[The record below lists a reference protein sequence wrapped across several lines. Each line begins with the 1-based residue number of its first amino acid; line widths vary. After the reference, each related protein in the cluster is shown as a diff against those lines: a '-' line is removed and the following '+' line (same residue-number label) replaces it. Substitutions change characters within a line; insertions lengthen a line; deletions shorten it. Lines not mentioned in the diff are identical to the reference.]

1 MPDSVTLLQAEIVN
15 LERELS
21 KRRQALTILSG
32 AATPT
37 QRPIAQSPVAKSP
50 PGTSP
55 ATKSPAVKSPA
66 AKRPALK
73 SPAAKPPAP
82 AANAPVG
89 PSLAERIVTHLT
101 ANTGKLFTSA
111 QITTA
116 LAKTDTSVSRANVQ
130 RRLSDL
136 FSGKRVTRA
145 DGHYGVA

>member
-1 MPDSVTLLQAEIVN
+1 MPDSVTLLQAEIVG
-15 LERELS
+15 LEREIS
-21 KRRQALTILSG
+21 KRRNALTILCG

-37 QRPIAQSPVAKSP
+37 QRPIAQSPATKRP
-50 PGTSP
+50 PIKSP
-55 ATKSPAVKSPA
+55 ATKSPARKN
-66 AKRPALK
+66 
-73 SPAAKPPAP
+73 PAAKPPAP

-111 QITTA
+111 QIAET